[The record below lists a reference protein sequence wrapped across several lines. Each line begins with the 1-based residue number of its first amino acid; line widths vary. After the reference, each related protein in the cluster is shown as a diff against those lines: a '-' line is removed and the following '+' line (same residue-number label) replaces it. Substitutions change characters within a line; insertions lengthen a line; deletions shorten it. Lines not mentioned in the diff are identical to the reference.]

1 MKFSKKTEYAV
12 RAALCLA
19 SAEPGGEWRQV
30 GQIAAVTGIPEK
42 FLEQIL
48 LLLRNAG
55 LLKSRR
61 GVDGGYALNLPS
73 RDIRVF
79 DIVRAIEGP
88 GVHGAEEEGAGGD
101 DFAVEYQALV
111 GAVQEAAWGVLKE
124 ATLEVL
130 AARVKARRAAKT
142 RISEYQI

>member
-30 GQIAAVTGIPEK
+30 GQIAAATGIPEK

-61 GVDGGYALNLPS
+61 GVDGGYALNLPA

-79 DIVRAIEGP
+79 DIVRVMEGP
-88 GVHGAEEEGAGGD
+88 GAHGSEEEGVNGD
-101 DFAVEYQALV
+101 EFTAEYQELV

-130 AARVKARRAAKT
+130 VARVQARRAAKT